1 MDADTFA
8 QEIGQ
13 RVRAGRTQRGLTQM
27 ELARELGYRS
37 SVSVSRFER
46 GTAEVP
52 AAMIV
57 PMARALGIPVLHLLG
72 LDEDLPAMDMDS
84 RLAQLQR
91 QNEELR
97 AGMDRLARQLA
108 DGPCGAVDEPAEDDR
123 CARTLLENEALRKRV
138 RELETSADRADHG
151 ECGDPACQ
159 LKLSHTGLHY
169 DGTRRYVSAR
179 REGS

>member
-13 RVRAGRTQRGLTQM
+13 RVKAGRLHRALTQM
-27 ELARELGYRS
+27 ELARELGYKS
-37 SVSVSRFER
+37 SVSISRFER

-57 PMARALGIPVLHLLG
+57 PMARVLGIPVLHLLG
-72 LDEDLPAMDMDS
+72 LVEDLPAMDTSS

-97 AGMDRLARQLA
+97 AGMDRLSRQLA
-108 DGPCGAVDEPAEDDR
+108 DGPCGGVDEAAEDDGCEETR
-123 CARTLLENEALRKRV
+123 RTNEALRERV

-151 ECGDPACQ
+151 ACWDPACQ
-159 LKLSHTGLHY
+159 LKLAHTGLHY
-169 DGTRRYVSAR
+169 DGTKRYVATRS
-179 REGS
+179 GT